1 MTEASP
7 PYVIVG
13 RVSRPHGIR
22 GELRVVP
29 DTDFPEHL
37 AGLIEAVLLK
47 DDRPTPVRVQRV
59 RPHGAEILV
68 TIAGVESIEQAEQWR
83 GADLAVPRRDAAVL
97 PQGRHYVFE
106 VLGLRV
112 LTEAG
117 EELGTVAEILRTG
130 SNDVYVVRG
139 AGREY
144 LIPAISSVVLAI
156 EPAAGRLIIRPLAG
170 LLE

>member
-1 MTEASP
+1 
-7 PYVIVG
+7 VIVG
-13 RVSRPHGIR
+13 RVSRPHGLR

-37 AGLIEAVLLK
+37 AGLSEVVLLK
-47 DDRPTPVRVQRV
+47 EGRPTSVRVQRV
-59 RPHGAEILV
+59 RPHGTELLV
-68 TIAGVESIEQAEQWR
+68 TLVGVESIEQAERWR
-83 GADLAVPRRDAAVL
+83 GAEVAVPRRDAAAL

-117 EELGTVAEILRTG
+117 QELGTVAEILRTG

-139 AGREY
+139 GGREY

-156 EPAAGRLIIRPLAG
+156 EPAAGRVIIRPLAG